1 MKSSMAMLVMSPERR
16 RSLEP
21 NLEQLNVRVL
31 LASNCQEARILL
43 QDHPPVSVVI
53 TDVSLNDGNWC
64 DVFRFLVD
72 QGIHASVVVSSR
84 LADERLWSEV
94 LWRGAY
100 DVLVE
105 PYEAD
110 EVRRIVEGAVRA
122 AGSSS
127 PSGRRAPASASM
139 N

>member
-1 MKSSMAMLVMSPERR
+1 MQILPAGS
-16 RSLEP
+16 
-21 NLEQLNVRVL
+21 
-31 LASNCQEARILL
+31 CHEARILL
-43 QDHPPVSVVI
+43 QDNPPVSVVI

-72 QGIHASVVVSSR
+72 KGIHASVVVSAR

-100 DVLVE
+100 DVIVE
-105 PYEAD
+105 PYEAT
-110 EVRRIVEGAVRA
+110 EVRRIVEGASRA
-122 AGSSS
+122 AGSSR
-127 PSGRRAPASASM
+127 PSGMQATASASM

>member
-16 RSLEP
+16 RTLEHNLEP
-21 NLEQLNVRVL
+21 LNVQVL
-31 LASNCQEARILL
+31 LAGSCQEARILL
-43 QDHPPVSVVI
+43 QNNPPVSVVI

-64 DVFRFLVD
+64 DIFRFLVD
-72 QGIHASVVVSSR
+72 KGIHASVVVSSQ

-110 EVRRIVEGAVRA
+110 EVRRIIEGALRA
-122 AGSSS
+122 AGS
-127 PSGRRAPASASM
+127 RANGMQATASASM

>member
-1 MKSSMAMLVMSPERR
+1 MSPERR
-16 RSLEP
+16 RSLKP
-21 NLEQLNVRVL
+21 NLESLNVRLL
-31 LASNCQEARILL
+31 LAGSFQEARFLL
-43 QDHPPVSVVI
+43 DNNPLVSVVI

-64 DVFRFLVD
+64 DIFRYLVD
-72 QGIHASVVVSSR
+72 NGIHASVVVSSR
-84 LADERLWSEV
+84 LPDERLWSEV

-110 EVRRIVEGAVRA
+110 EVRRIVEGALRA
-122 AGSSS
+122 ATSASDG
-127 PSGRRAPASASM
+127 AQAAASASM

>member
-1 MKSSMAMLVMSPERR
+1 MKPNMAMLVMSPERC

-21 NLEQLNVRVL
+21 NLELLNVRVL
-31 LASNCQEARILL
+31 LAESCQEARVLL
-43 QDHPPVSVVI
+43 ENNPPVSVVI
-53 TDVSLNDGNWC
+53 TDVSLSDGNWS
-64 DVFRFLVD
+64 DIFRYLVD
-72 QGIHASVVVSSR
+72 NGIHASVVVSSN

-105 PYEAD
+105 PYEPG
-110 EVRRIVEGAVRA
+110 EVRRIVEGALRA
-122 AGSSS
+122 ATSGS
-127 PSGRRAPASASM
+127 GGTRAAASASM

>member
-21 NLEQLNVRVL
+21 NLESLNVQVL
-31 LASNCQEARILL
+31 LAGSCHEARALL
-43 QDHPPVSVVI
+43 QDNPPVSVVI

-64 DVFRFLVD
+64 DIFRFLVD
-72 QGIHASVVVSSR
+72 RGIHASVVVSAR

-100 DVLVE
+100 DVIVE

-110 EVRRIVEGAVRA
+110 EVRRIVEGALRA
-122 AGSSS
+122 ASTV
-127 PSGRRAPASASM
+127 PNLRATASASM